1 MSVPNVRANREFH
14 RFGIKFLGSRRTAD
28 PTRVP
33 LARVFSDG
41 LLRVARAA
49 RIELTHTPRER
60 FNVGN
65 VELLPPSRRT
75 LSRGGS
81 GVGV

>member
-1 MSVPNVRANREFH
+1 MSVPNVRANSEFH
-14 RFGIKFLGSRRTAD
+14 RFGIKFLGSRRTAN
-28 PTRVP
+28 PTRIL

-49 RIELTHTPRER
+49 RIELTHTPHER
-60 FNVGN
+60 FNVRN
-65 VELLPPSRRT
+65 VQLLPPSRRT
-75 LSRGGS
+75 LSRGCS